1 MRIFISWSGE
11 RSGRVATVLQAWI
24 PRVVQAV
31 RPWLSSASIDPG
43 ARWGAEVSEALQDL
57 QFGVLCL
64 TPENITAPWVLF
76 EAGALSKSVS
86 ESRLVP
92 YLVGF
97 EARELEGPLAQF
109 QNVQADRRGTYQ
121 LVTAINA
128 AAGERGV
135 SSDVLGES
143 FDVWW
148 PRLEPQLREIAAASP
163 AETPTPTRSTDD
175 MLGEVL
181 SLLRA
186 QRLAVSPPTVP
197 VEPEPLSISAGP
209 LREAQ
214 VSLGNR
220 VRALRVQRGL
230 SQSDVARLSGISQA
244 YVSQVETGRIYPTSW
259 VLVAIA
265 TVLGMT
271 PEDLTA
277 P

>member
-1 MRIFISWSGE
+1 
-11 RSGRVATVLQAWI
+11 
-24 PRVVQAV
+24 
-31 RPWLSSASIDPG
+31 
-43 ARWGAEVSEALQDL
+43 
-57 QFGVLCL
+57 VLCL

-109 QNVQADRRGTYQ
+109 QNVQADRLGTYQ
-121 LVTAINA
+121 LITAINA
-128 AAGERGV
+128 AAAERGV
-135 SSDVLGES
+135 SGDVVRES

-148 PRLEPQLREIAAASP
+148 PRLEPQLRDITASSA
-163 AETPTPTRSTDD
+163 AETPAPTRSTDD

-186 QRLAVSPPTVP
+186 QRLNVSPTTAPIET
-197 VEPEPLSISAGP
+197 EPLSVSAGP

-220 VRALRVQRGL
+220 VRALRVPRGL

-244 YVSQVETGRIYPTSW
+244 YVSQVETGRIYPTPW
-259 VLVAIA
+259 VLIAIA
-265 TVLGMT
+265 RVLGVT
-271 PEDLTA
+271 AEDLTA
-277 P
+277 S